1 MQLKETREKLKAA
14 EAALEHSS
22 SRSEQ
27 KLTIDAL
34 HKKLGAL
41 ATANEALKNELVAA
55 TGRARSSPT
64 KKGDSPSNLYWNA
77 PADHHGPQRGGG
89 GESGQVP
96 ALRSEMSAL
105 RSQIAV
111 LKGKCERL
119 EAENGALQ
127 NGRMTVTPTAQR
139 ALSRPR
145 CANKQCA

>member
-14 EAALEHSS
+14 DAALEHRS

-89 GESGQVP
+89 GGIGSGACPSVRDERSQVP
-96 ALRSEMSAL
+96 DCS
-105 RSQIAV
+105 SQGEV
-111 LKGKCERL
+111 
-119 EAENGALQ
+119 
-127 NGRMTVTPTAQR
+127 
-139 ALSRPR
+139 
-145 CANKQCA
+145 